1 MPKPSKGDIESLV
14 RQFDSSDWTELHVKT
29 NDFEVYLSTNPNS
42 SRPSGDNDRV
52 VSASLPGSASNVGLK
67 MESIDNARE
76 LKSKSVHRVIPNGM
90 IGVTAPNLGTFY
102 SAPKSGATPYVSV
115 GDRVTADTEVCLIE
129 VMKLFTPVRAGIDGV
144 VKEICVVDAEMVEY
158 QQLLVIIDPA

>member
-1 MPKPSKGDIESLV
+1 MAKPPKGDIESLV

-42 SRPSGDNDRV
+42 SKPGRQEDAAAPVNAS
-52 VSASLPGSASNVGLK
+52 VSTSNVDSKVESVDIVKLK
-67 MESIDNARE
+67 TESAR
-76 LKSKSVHRVIPNGM
+76 SVVPEGM
-90 IGVTAPNLGTFY
+90 VGVTAPNLGTFY
-102 SAPKSGATPYVSV
+102 SAPKPGAAPYVSV

-129 VMKLFTPVRAGIDGV
+129 VMKLFTPVRSGIDGV
-144 VKEICVVDAEMVEY
+144 IKEICVADAEMIEY

>member
-1 MPKPSKGDIESLV
+1 MAKPPKGDIESLV

-42 SRPSGDNDRV
+42 SKPGGHKDAAAPVNNS
-52 VSASLPGSASNVGLK
+52 VSTSNVGSQAESADVVKLK
-67 MESIDNARE
+67 TESAR
-76 LKSKSVHRVIPNGM
+76 SVVPEGM
-90 IGVTAPNLGTFY
+90 VGVTAPNLGTFY
-102 SAPKSGATPYVSV
+102 SAPKPGAAPYVSV

-129 VMKLFTPVRAGIDGV
+129 VMKLFTPVRSGIDGV
-144 VKEICVVDAEMVEY
+144 IKEICVADAEMIEY

>member
-1 MPKPSKGDIESLV
+1 MAKPPKGDIESLV

-42 SRPSGDNDRV
+42 SKPGGHKDAAAPVNTS
-52 VSASLPGSASNVGLK
+52 VSTSNVGSKAESADVVKLK
-67 MESIDNARE
+67 TESAR
-76 LKSKSVHRVIPNGM
+76 SVVPEGM
-90 IGVTAPNLGTFY
+90 VGVTAPNLGTFY
-102 SAPKSGATPYVSV
+102 SAPKPGAAPYVSV

-129 VMKLFTPVRAGIDGV
+129 VMKLFTPVRSGIDGV
-144 VKEICVVDAEMVEY
+144 IKEICVADAEMIEY

>member
-1 MPKPSKGDIESLV
+1 MAKPPKGDIESLV

-42 SRPSGDNDRV
+42 SKPGGQEDAVAPVNAS
-52 VSASLPGSASNVGLK
+52 VSFSNVGSKVESVDVVKLK
-67 MESIDNARE
+67 TESAR
-76 LKSKSVHRVIPNGM
+76 SVVPEGMVGVI
-90 IGVTAPNLGTFY
+90 APNLGTFY
-102 SAPKSGATPYVSV
+102 SAPKPGAAPYVSV

-129 VMKLFTPVRAGIDGV
+129 VMKLFTPVRSGIDGV
-144 VKEICVVDAEMVEY
+144 IKEICVADAEMIEY

>member
-1 MPKPSKGDIESLV
+1 MAKPPKGDIESLV

-42 SRPSGDNDRV
+42 SKPSGQEDAAAPVNAS
-52 VSASLPGSASNVGLK
+52 VSTSNVGSKVESVDIVKLK
-67 MESIDNARE
+67 TESAR
-76 LKSKSVHRVIPNGM
+76 SVVPEGM
-90 IGVTAPNLGTFY
+90 VGVTAPNLGTFY
-102 SAPKSGATPYVSV
+102 SAPKPGAAPYVSV

-129 VMKLFTPVRAGIDGV
+129 VMKLFTPVRSGIDGV
-144 VKEICVVDAEMVEY
+144 IKEICVADAEMIEY

>member
-1 MPKPSKGDIESLV
+1 MAKPTKGDIESLV

-42 SRPSGDNDRV
+42 SKPDGNKDAVVSVSLTGNAGSKVESVENTQKLKAESARRV
-52 VSASLPGSASNVGLK
+52 VP
-67 MESIDNARE
+67 D
-76 LKSKSVHRVIPNGM
+76 GM

-102 SAPKSGATPYVSV
+102 SAPKPGTAPYVSV
-115 GDRVTADTEVCLIE
+115 GDLITADTEVCLIE
-129 VMKLFTPVRAGIDGV
+129 VMKLFTPVKAGSDGV
-144 VKEICVVDAEMVEY
+144 IKEICVVDGEMIEY

>member
-1 MPKPSKGDIESLV
+1 MAKPPKGDIESLV

-42 SRPSGDNDRV
+42 SKPGRHEDAAAPVNAS
-52 VSASLPGSASNVGLK
+52 VSTSNVGSKVESVDVVKLK
-67 MESIDNARE
+67 TESAH
-76 LKSKSVHRVIPNGM
+76 SVVPEGM
-90 IGVTAPNLGTFY
+90 VGVTAPNLGTFY
-102 SAPKSGATPYVSV
+102 SAPKPGAAPYVSV

-129 VMKLFTPVRAGIDGV
+129 VMKLFTPVRSGIDGV
-144 VKEICVVDAEMVEY
+144 IKEICVADAEMIEY

>member
-1 MPKPSKGDIESLV
+1 MAKPPKGDIESLV

-42 SRPSGDNDRV
+42 SKPGGHKDAAAPVNAS
-52 VSASLPGSASNVGLK
+52 VSTSNVGSK
-67 MESIDNARE
+67 AESVDVV
-76 LKSKSVHRVIPNGM
+76 KSKTESARSVVPEGM
-90 IGVTAPNLGTFY
+90 VGVTAPNLGTFY
-102 SAPKSGATPYVSV
+102 SSPKPGAAPYVSV

-129 VMKLFTPVRAGIDGV
+129 VMKLFTPVRSGIDGV
-144 VKEICVVDAEMVEY
+144 IKEICVADAEMIEY